1 MENRIRARI
10 DELTRTRD
18 ALVESANRQVA
29 AFNGGIEAL
38 RGLLEPEAGLPAET
52 DKGEPTEPP
61 VEEGQP
67 AAS

>member
-1 MENRIRARI
+1 MEDRIRARI

-38 RGLLEPEAGLPAET
+38 RGLLEAEAELPAEA
-52 DKGEPTEPP
+52 DKSEPTEPP
-61 VEEGQP
+61 AEKSQP
-67 AAS
+67 AES